1 MIQKIVQYDTVY
13 LSNEIVLNC
22 FEKNKHNFVDKVVCG
37 NGFTTSFLQIEP
49 TQKYQSNIII
59 VPNRQVVIS
68 KKISYDEDVNAHK
81 VKIGFI
87 YGDDDADKVNFAK
100 FDVMMFVVDSFLNY
114 IDVLIKN
121 RDLIDKIMVDEA
133 HSFPIQSTY
142 RNRLVS
148 FQKYITETFT
158 DKSIVSVTATPMLF
172 QKVDIKIVPK
182 EIENRTIYISQ
193 NQENTL
199 TRIQDAL
206 LRKENVI
213 VALQDAR
220 ILKRLADSKN
230 ILKANVKVG
239 TTMFQKILENVVL
252 NYDSDS
258 NLTIISSAGFEGFD
272 VVNGLN
278 NIFILEDRNFDYQT
292 FYTQNISQIIGR
304 SRKGTVYIE
313 WCRMSNA
320 NRTALKT
327 KEEMTKQA
335 NSKKVS
341 FEKKMTDKNYAFI
354 PKYFD
359 VDYDIDFG
367 LITDLKLNDE
377 KYDLHNE
384 LSDADLKGMRI
395 YTKFFNDRGF
405 DLKYLDDGTKRLN
418 LKTPSHQKAF
428 DTVKLNRGVLKQ
440 FDLFSDIR
448 LDLYPK
454 VNRKSEKSDNTKDYI
469 REIELFLRR
478 KYWDAEKLPFKM
490 KDFEYLHLSKDICNE
505 MRCYNHLTNPKE
517 LKERVS
523 FIIKERTSAKQESIC
538 RKSREYKIWKSDLEK
553 NTLDRYI
560 RLNMAFCQSEFKI
573 PNKIRN
579 SRNYNL
585 LTEVSMPLIEAV
597 GYEYN
602 TIATEIDIVSCN
614 PRVIYAFCG
623 LDLPSDFYGIDKVN
637 KKAINKLINTLSKH
651 QDYKNEPIS
660 YKKNKIKALRK
671 FGFHEDVITFLITE
685 FWDKPKDSLFNFC
698 AYHEKEIINKL
709 TAKLINISED
719 TDYKIRYVRRHDSV
733 IIFGGMTPSDKQE
746 LPQAIADFKYLGL
759 RTWFNGFGIQKST
772 AEWKLIDEK
781 ELADMVDN
789 DFMMF

>member
-1 MIQKIVQYDTVY
+1 MRKKTVQYDTAY
-13 LSNEIVLNC
+13 LSKEIVLNC
-22 FEKNKHNFVDKVVCG
+22 FEQNTHTFVDKVVCG
-37 NGFTTSFLQIEP
+37 NGFTTRFLQIEP

-68 KKISYDEDVNAHK
+68 KKISYDADDNADK

-87 YGDDDADKVNFAK
+87 YGDEDADKVNFAK

-114 IDVLIKN
+114 IDVLTKN
-121 RDLIDKIMVDEA
+121 NELIDKILVDEA
-133 HSFPIQSTY
+133 HSFPIQSAY

-148 FQKYITETFT
+148 FQKYITKTFQ
-158 DKSIVSVTATPMLF
+158 DKPIVSVTATPMLF
-172 QKVDIKIVPK
+172 QKVDVKIIPK
-182 EIENRTIYISQ
+182 EIEKRKINISQ

-199 TRIQDAL
+199 LRIQDAL
-206 LRKENVI
+206 LDNKKVV

-230 ILKANVKVG
+230 VLKANVKVG
-239 TTMFQKILENVVL
+239 TTMFQKILENVKL
-252 NYDSDS
+252 DYNIDS

-272 VVNGLN
+272 IDNGVNN
-278 NIFILEDRNFDYQT
+278 VFIFEDRAFDYQT
-292 FYTQNISQIIGR
+292 FYSQNIPQIIGR
-304 SRKGTVYIE
+304 SRKGTTYIE
-313 WCRMSNA
+313 WCRMSNSS
-320 NRTALKT
+320 RTPLLT

-384 LSDADLKGMRI
+384 LTDADLKGMRI
-395 YTKFFNDRGF
+395 YTTFFNERGF

-428 DTVKLNRGVLKQ
+428 DTVKLNREVLKE

-448 LDLYPK
+448 LNIYPK
-454 VNRKSEKSDNTKDYI
+454 VNRKGVNTDNTKDYV
-469 REIELFLRR
+469 REMEVFLRR
-478 KYWDAEKLPFKM
+478 KYWDAPKLVFKM
-490 KDFEYLHLSKDICNE
+490 KPFEYLHLSKSTCNE
-505 MRCYNHLTNPKE
+505 MRCYNHLTNSKE
-517 LKERVS
+517 LKETVS
-523 FIIKERTSAKQESIC
+523 FIIKERTSAKKEKI
-538 RKSREYKIWKSDLEK
+538 SRRSKEYMIWKNDLEK

-602 TIATEIDIVSCN
+602 TIATEVDIVSCN
-614 PRVIYAFCG
+614 PRLIYAFCG
-623 LDLPSDFYGIDKVN
+623 LDLPNDFYGVDKVN
-637 KKAINKLINTLSKH
+637 KKGINKLLNTLSKH
-651 QDYKNEPIS
+651 QDFKIEPIS

-671 FGFHEDVITFLITE
+671 YGFHEDVITFLIAE

-719 TDYKIRYVRRHDSV
+719 TDYKVRYVRRHDSV
-733 IIFGGMTPSDKQE
+733 IIFGGMTPNDKKD

-759 RTWFNGFGIQKST
+759 RTWFNGFGVQKST
-772 AEWKLIDEK
+772 KEWAIYDENIDK
-781 ELADMVDN
+781 E
-789 DFMMF
+789 MMAF